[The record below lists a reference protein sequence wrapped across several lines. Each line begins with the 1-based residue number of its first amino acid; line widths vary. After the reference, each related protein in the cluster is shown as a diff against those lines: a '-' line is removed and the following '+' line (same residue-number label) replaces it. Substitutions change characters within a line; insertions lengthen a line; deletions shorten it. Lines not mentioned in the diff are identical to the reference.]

1 MYGLVDCN
9 NFYVSCERA
18 FQPRLLGRPVVV
30 LSNNDGCIISRS
42 QEAKDLGL
50 KMGEPYFQVKPVL
63 LRHGVQV
70 CSSNYALYG
79 DMSRRVMHYLA
90 SVAPEI
96 EIYSID
102 ECFLDLHGLEPY
114 CGEFTQLAA
123 EWRRQIGRRTH
134 IPVCIG
140 LAPTKT
146 LAKLANRLAKKQP
159 GGSGVLCLDSP
170 ERRQWALEHTPVE
183 DVWGIGGQYGR
194 KLHEQGI
201 RTAAELAAQSESW
214 ARKQLGGV
222 VGARLVR
229 ELQGRPCQGLLPSE
243 DGSLS
248 RKSIACTRSFGEPL
262 SDFADLSAAV
272 AHFTSRAAEKLRRQ
286 GSAASVLTVLL
297 SKNRFGPE
305 PPPHSRTAVLT
316 LPTAT
321 SDTGELLRHARA
333 GLRRIWEPG
342 TVYKKAGVLLDGLET
357 AGQQQLLLFEP
368 NEQAERRAQLMADL
382 DKINQRFGAGA
393 VRFAAALPQKGTYVL
408 PWVGQ
413 SQFQTPAYT
422 TVWEDLLCIRG

>member
-63 LRHGVQV
+63 VRHGVQV

-90 SVAPEI
+90 SVVPEI

-114 CGEFTQLAA
+114 CGTLVKLAA
-123 EWRRQIGRRTH
+123 EWRKQISKRTH

-140 LAPTKT
+140 MAPTKT
-146 LAKLANRLAKKQP
+146 LAKVANRLAKKLPEQQ
-159 GGSGVLCLDSP
+159 GVLCLDSAAL
-170 ERRQWALEHTPVE
+170 RQWALERTPVE
-183 DVWGIGGQYGR
+183 DVWGIGFQYGR
-194 KLHEQGI
+194 KLQEQGI
-201 RTAAELAAQSESW
+201 RTAAQLAAQSEGW

-229 ELQGRPCQGLLPSE
+229 ELQGTPCQGLLPSE

-248 RKSIACTRSFGEPL
+248 RKSLACTRSFGEPL
-262 SDFADLSAAV
+262 QEFADLSAAV

-286 GSAASVLTVLL
+286 NSAASVLTVFL
-297 SKNRFGPE
+297 SKNRFGLE
-305 PPPHSRTAVLT
+305 PPPHTRSAVLT
-316 LPTAT
+316 LPAAS
-321 SDTGELLRHARA
+321 SDTGELLRYARA
-333 GLRRIWEPG
+333 GLKRIWEPG
-342 TVYKKAGVLLDGLET
+342 TVYKKAGVVLDGLET
-357 AGQQQLLLFEP
+357 AGQQQLLLFEA
-368 NEQAERRAQLMADL
+368 NEQAERRTQLMADL

-422 TVWEDLLCIRG
+422 TVWEDILCIRG